1 MKVLHT
7 KEDFLE
13 TTKLN
18 GFQVYLFTT
27 KWCGDCIFIKPQ
39 LPSIEQAFPEM
50 MFYELD
56 RDECIELAQDME
68 IMGIPSFVT
77 YKDGKE
83 VSRFVS
89 SLRKT
94 KEEIVEYLNKTHKE
108 G

>member
-1 MKVLHT
+1 MKALHS
-7 KEDFLE
+7 KDEFLQASQN
-13 TTKLN
+13 K
-18 GFQVYLFTT
+18 GYQVFLFTT

-39 LPSIEQAFPEM
+39 LPSIEQEFEDM
-50 MFYELD
+50 TFYEFD
-56 RDECIELAQDME
+56 RDEVIDLAQELD

-89 SLRKT
+89 TLRKT
-94 KEEIVEYLNKTHKE
+94 KQEIIEYLNKTKKE